1 VLDMTVML
9 FSTLGVALPN
19 FWLSL
24 MLIVLFALWLG
35 WLPPFGQDDWKSY
48 LLPVFVLGTEQMALL
63 ARLTRTAVLEVLQQ
77 EYVTT
82 ARAKGLSELVVI
94 GRHVVRNA
102 LLPVVTVI
110 GYRIGFLLSGAI
122 VIETIFAWPGVGR
135 LLFQSIARR
144 DSLVV
149 QAVVVLGAMVVVL
162 ANLLTDLVYGTIDPR
177 IRYRE

>member
-1 VLDMTVML
+1 
-9 FSTLGVALPN
+9 
-19 FWLSL
+19 
-24 MLIVLFALWLG
+24 
-35 WLPPFGQDDWKSY
+35 
-48 LLPVFVLGTEQMALL
+48 VFVLGTEQMALL

-94 GRHVVRNA
+94 GQHVVRNA
-102 LLPVVTVI
+102 LLPVVTVL

-144 DSLVV
+144 DYLVV
-149 QAVVVLGAMVVVL
+149 QAVVLLGAMVVVL
-162 ANLLTDLVYGTIDPR
+162 ANLVTDLVYGYIDPR